1 MDTNEKTRRSIPQKR
16 PAQRPEDQK
25 PRKPAQPQSAAQRR
39 AVKLQQEQRQA
50 AAREQHQAQAR
61 PAAKR
66 PAPKKRKKNAGI
78 LGGLKMPKMGK
89 PANARAN
96 REQAARAARLKAM
109 RQEVNQKEQV
119 RRRRKVSKPKSPAVP
134 VVYTAPAVFN
144 AHRLVMQLIT
154 IFAVVIAAVMCMSIF
169 FKVEVIEVSGAKA
182 YDEWTIREASGIE
195 EGDNLLTFS
204 RGKAGGRIKAQLQYV
219 DQVRFGIKL
228 PNTVI
233 IDIKEFNV
241 VYAVKASDGTWYLV
255 NSDGKIVDQTDG
267 GTAGNYTKILGVHL
281 SGPIVGEQARAAE
294 EIVAAPESTRPPE
307 DSGETTA
314 PQVLIT
320 NQSRLEAALR
330 ILRELEANGIVG
342 EAASVDVSDM
352 SRVELWYGTRYQ
364 VNLGNVDDPENSI
377 GKKIAAMRAAISQLA
392 EYENGMLDISY
403 DIWEDKVGYT
413 PFS

>member
-1 MDTNEKTRRSIPQKR
+1 
-16 PAQRPEDQK
+16 
-25 PRKPAQPQSAAQRR
+25 
-39 AVKLQQEQRQA
+39 
-50 AAREQHQAQAR
+50 
-61 PAAKR
+61 
-66 PAPKKRKKNAGI
+66 
-78 LGGLKMPKMGK
+78 
-89 PANARAN
+89 
-96 REQAARAARLKAM
+96 
-109 RQEVNQKEQV
+109 
-119 RRRRKVSKPKSPAVP
+119 
-134 VVYTAPAVFN
+134 
-144 AHRLVMQLIT
+144 MQLIT

-281 SGPIVGEQARAAE
+281 SGPIEGEQARAAE